1 MRCGGH
7 DGADF
12 FLVNAFTKAVASGD
26 RSGLEDHGEILF
38 IIKSYVFKRTIIFLP
53 FERSLIASGI
63 VDSLRSHKLVF
74 AAERSRLDD
83 CIKSVQI

>member
-26 RSGLEDHGEILF
+26 RSGLEDHGELLHYQILCF
-38 IIKSYVFKRTIIFLP
+38 QQSNIYLP
-53 FERSLIASGI
+53 LERSLIASGI